1 MTNRWAGFKI
11 MTFHSLHELSMASR
25 VCWLCSDLVEVKRA
39 TNLFSAVG
47 MQNNW
52 VSRITSLL
60 DVIVSRDHGL
70 SLYICIKCKHRIVS
84 LEKSLAD
91 LEAFKQLV
99 PSFFRAYSRPAEK
112 FLSVLQVAITLM

>member
-1 MTNRWAGFKI
+1 MNLT
-11 MTFHSLHELSMASR
+11 MASR
-25 VCWLCSDLVEVKRA
+25 VCRLCSDLVEAKRA

-60 DVIVSRDHGL
+60 DVIISRDHGL
-70 SLYICIKCKHRIVS
+70 SLYICIKCKIRIVS

-99 PSFFRAYSRPAEK
+99 PNFFRAYSRAAEK
-112 FLSVLQVAITLM
+112 FLSVLQSSHHNYDIEVKGILTS

>member
-1 MTNRWAGFKI
+1 
-11 MTFHSLHELSMASR
+11 MASR
-25 VCWLCSDLVEVKRA
+25 VRWLCSDLVEAKKA
-39 TNLFSAVG
+39 TNMFSGVG

-60 DVIVSRDHGL
+60 DIIVSRDYGL
-70 SLYICIKCKHRIVS
+70 SLYICIKYKLRIVS

-112 FLSVLQVAITLM
+112 FLSVLQVAITIITLR